1 MASSYLPAQPL
12 RGLDGGYDPDWW
24 VKEWLR
30 RFSLEDAAAELP
42 RTIRSELA
50 RLNDSPDTRITAGR
64 VAELNEVIEA
74 LNRKL
79 TAQHRIDPIVL

>member
-1 MASSYLPAQPL
+1 M
-12 RGLDGGYDPDWW
+12 R
-24 VKEWLR
+24 
-30 RFSLEDAAAELP
+30 

-50 RLNDSPDTRITAGR
+50 RLKDSPDMQIAAGR

>member
-12 RGLDGGYDPDWW
+12 RGLDGSYDPDWW

-50 RLNDSPDTRITAGR
+50 RLNDSPDTQITAGR